1 MAKATY
7 STPASDDKFVSQKR
21 TNTKSD
27 LIEITEDK
35 LENIL
40 IKNSKYVDLKSKWLT
55 PFSLL
60 FTLVL
65 SLFTT
70 EFKDFI
76 SISKYTWQALFIIG
90 IISCSVWLFYVV
102 ARIYFYWDKSSIDYL
117 LGQIKNIKDDE
128 EKKD

>member
-7 STPASDDKFVSQKR
+7 STPTSDDKFVSQKR
-21 TNTKSD
+21 SNTKSD

-40 IKNSKYVDLKSKWLT
+40 IKNNKYVDLKTKWLT

-60 FTLVL
+60 FTFVL
-65 SLFTT
+65 SWFTS

-76 SISKYTWQALFIIG
+76 VG
-90 IISCSVWLFYVV
+90 IISCSIWLIYVIIRIFY
-102 ARIYFYWDKSSIDYL
+102 YWDKSSMDFL
-117 LGQIKNIKDDE
+117 LGQIKNIKADE
-128 EKKD
+128 KL

>member
-1 MAKATY
+1 MTKATY

-55 PFSLL
+55 PLSLL

-65 SLFTT
+65 SWFTT

-76 SISKYTWQALFIIG
+76 GIPKYTWQALFIIA
-90 IISCSVWLFYVV
+90 IISCLVWLFYVV
-102 ARIYFYWDKSSIDYL
+102 TKIIYYWDKSSIDCL
-117 LGQIKNIKDDE
+117 LGQIKNIKEDE
-128 EKKD
+128 KL

>member
-1 MAKATY
+1 MTKATY

-55 PFSLL
+55 PLSLL

-65 SLFTT
+65 SWFTT

-76 SISKYTWQALFIIG
+76 GIPKYTWQALFIIA
-90 IISCSVWLFYVV
+90 IISCLVWLFYVV
-102 ARIYFYWDKSSIDYL
+102 TKIIY
-117 LGQIKNIKDDE
+117 
-128 EKKD
+128 

>member
-7 STPASDDKFVSQKR
+7 STPTSDDKFVSQKR
-21 TNTKSD
+21 SNTKSD

-40 IKNSKYVDLKSKWLT
+40 IKNNKYFDLKTKWLT

-60 FTLVL
+60 FTFVL
-65 SLFTT
+65 SWFTS

-76 SISKYTWQALFIIG
+76 GISKYTWQALFIVG
-90 IISCSVWLFYVV
+90 IISCSIWLIYVIIRIFY
-102 ARIYFYWDKSSIDYL
+102 YWDKSSMDFL
-117 LGQIKNIKDDE
+117 LGQIKNIKADE
-128 EKKD
+128 KL